1 MNLYH
6 GGKKMDF
13 KKGSKFT
20 LILLAGLALAG
31 CSNNQTH
38 RAATHKTPKSS
49 AGLVERKNKPTKMGH
64 LKANDLSPQ
73 KTVAVVTAYAGKKY
87 SDSWGSA
94 LNNAKKNGLQV
105 DLKNQS
111 DYSYMKN
118 GSGVAYMVGNNT
130 GYTLKQVNGENTYYL
145 YGNKEELASVTMKQ
159 MIDYLNRLDSDSLV
173 NDLAENAKVV
183 DQRSDSSDNTSE
195 DSGHKTNI
203 PADGGLFNVPAQYQG
218 TWYTYPADDNKLDTI
233 KISQHEI
240 TDGKY
245 ITELHKVDRKVNYD
259 YMEKY
264 AKSKSYLKATK
275 NWGRASFWN
284 LHGIKYL
291 NVMGWMQG
299 AGDGTFYGPHTENGQ
314 PVLVIAEGAGLWTNC
329 VAWKSPQLA
338 QQYKHKKF
346 KDLVYQDDE

>member
-1 MNLYH
+1 M
-6 GGKKMDF
+6 
-13 KKGSKFT
+13 
-20 LILLAGLALAG
+20 
-31 CSNNQTH
+31 
-38 RAATHKTPKSS
+38 
-49 AGLVERKNKPTKMGH
+49 
-64 LKANDLSPQ
+64 PQ
-73 KTVAVVTAYAGKKY
+73 
-87 SDSWGSA
+87 
-94 LNNAKKNGLQV
+94 
-105 DLKNQS
+105 
-111 DYSYMKN
+111 
-118 GSGVAYMVGNNT
+118 
-130 GYTLKQVNGENTYYL
+130 
-145 YGNKEELASVTMKQ
+145 
-159 MIDYLNRLDSDSLV
+159 
-173 NDLAENAKVV
+173 NAKVV
-183 DQRSDSSDNTSE
+183 DQRSKSSDAASDETS
-195 DSGHKTNI
+195 HKSNI

-233 KISQHEI
+233 KITQHEI
-240 TDGKY
+240 IDGKY
-245 ITELHKVDRKVNYD
+245 VTELHKVDRKVNYD

-346 KDLVYQDDE
+346 KDLYYQGDE